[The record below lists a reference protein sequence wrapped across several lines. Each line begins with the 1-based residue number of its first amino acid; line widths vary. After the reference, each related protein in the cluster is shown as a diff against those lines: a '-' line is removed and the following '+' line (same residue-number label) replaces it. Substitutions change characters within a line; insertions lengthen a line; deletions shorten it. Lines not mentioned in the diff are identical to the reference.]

1 MILVAIWE
9 NDKEVISKIVRF
21 KSELK
26 DLKVDNKKPARI
38 IVDQKNAT
46 KIGIH
51 KLRNMISH
59 TGLILLAD
67 GDNSKP
73 LYDGR
78 NKDNVRIKFT

>member
-9 NDKEVISKIVRF
+9 NDKEVISKVVRF

-26 DLKVDNKKPARI
+26 DLLIDNKKPSKI
-38 IVDQKNAT
+38 IIASKNAS

-51 KLRNMISH
+51 KLRNLVSY
-59 TGLILLAD
+59 TGLILSAD

-78 NKDNVRIKFT
+78 KKLDVSINFK